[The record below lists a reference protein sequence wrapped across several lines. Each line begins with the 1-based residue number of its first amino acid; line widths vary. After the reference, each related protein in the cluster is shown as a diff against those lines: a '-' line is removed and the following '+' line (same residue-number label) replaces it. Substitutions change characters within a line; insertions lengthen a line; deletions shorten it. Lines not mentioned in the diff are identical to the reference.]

1 MTYQNSASES
11 EREREQEQESVR
23 EPVPQLQQEPRLRR
37 IVNLTIEIPTEIIQ
51 PLITGI
57 RRNSELVKL
66 VSMF

>member
-1 MTYQNSASES
+1 MTHQMSASK
-11 EREREQEQESVR
+11 
-23 EPVPQLQQEPRLRR
+23 PEPRLRR
-37 IVNLTIEIPTEIIQ
+37 IVHLTIEIPTEIIQ